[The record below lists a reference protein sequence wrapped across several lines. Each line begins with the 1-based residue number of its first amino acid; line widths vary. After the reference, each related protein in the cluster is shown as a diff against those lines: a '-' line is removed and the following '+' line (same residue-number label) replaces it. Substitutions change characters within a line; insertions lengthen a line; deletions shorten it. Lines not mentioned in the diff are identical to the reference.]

1 MAWLRNHV
9 TIMERLTRRLMTLCC
24 MILLTT
30 NIQSCNITI
39 DSVLSEG
46 TSSSNTRL
54 NWPWTITV
62 DSTNGDDIDNC
73 LVNQAVHCKTLH
85 FVLNKITEFY
95 TQSTCLKLVLLDNSS
110 NHVIPNSA
118 PPLSGINLYFFSEE
132 DAVITCENNTGNAA
146 TAWSIQNASFVVV
159 KSLQF
164 SNCNRRLEVAN
175 VTHVYFENVTV
186 R

>member
-1 MAWLRNHV
+1 
-9 TIMERLTRRLMTLCC
+9 MEPRLLILCC
-24 MILLTT
+24 VLILLVPDV
-30 NIQSCNITI
+30 QSCNITI

-54 NWPWTITV
+54 NWPWTIRV
-62 DSTNGDDIDNC
+62 DSTNGEDINNC
-73 LVNQAVHCKTLH
+73 LTNQTVRCKTLH
-85 FVLNKITEFY
+85 FVLNNIIKFS
-95 TQSTCLKLVLLDNSS
+95 TQSTCLKLVLLSKNSS
-110 NHVIPNSA
+110 IHVIPNSA
-118 PPLSGINLYFFSEE
+118 PHLSGINLYFFSEE

-146 TAWSIQNASFVVV
+146 TAWSIQNASFVVF

-164 SNCNRRLEVAN
+164 SNCNQRLEVAN

>member
-1 MAWLRNHV
+1 
-9 TIMERLTRRLMTLCC
+9 MTLCC

-30 NIQSCNITI
+30 DIQGCNITI
-39 DSVLSEG
+39 DSALSEVLSEG
-46 TSSSNTRL
+46 TSTRL

-62 DSTNGDDIDNC
+62 DDNGSNIKNC
-73 LVNQAVHCKTLH
+73 LINQNVHCKTLY
-85 FVLNKITEFY
+85 FVLNNIIEFS
-95 TQSTCLKLVLLDNSS
+95 TQSTCLKLVLSKDSS

-118 PPLSGINLYFFSEE
+118 PPLSGINLYFVSEE
-132 DAVITCENNTGNAA
+132 DTVITCENSTGNAA
-146 TAWSIQNASFVVV
+146 TAWSIHNASFVIF

-164 SNCNRRLEVAN
+164 SNCNQRLEVAN